1 MVDRHTGAFGAI
13 SSTRG
18 TLLLLALLVC
28 LTAGCVQEPRPRSYT
43 EFMDDSFAR
52 EGTLARCNQDRAAT
66 ANDAECINARRAAAN
81 VAARADE
88 AQREQRDAESEIQRA
103 AASDRAA
110 SAQTAILQAA
120 AAARENAEA
129 QYEAQ
134 WTEVEANAQ
143 STQRTQ
149 VAAAEANA
157 HSTQRTQVAAAEA
170 ASDVTYRSLASTLSA
185 ASPAEEVRYAEL
197 PRPTLDFI
205 ELPASATPVLP
216 YVELPATVRRLELAP
231 KPVLEEITIPAS
243 ITYLE

>member
-1 MVDRHTGAFGAI
+1 MKTGSMVDRHTGAFGAI

-28 LTAGCVQEPRPRSYT
+28 LTAGCAQELRPRSYT

-52 EGTLARCNQDRAAT
+52 EGTLARCNQDREAT
-66 ANDAECINARRAAAN
+66 ANDAECMNARRAASN
-81 VAARADE
+81 VAARADD
-88 AQREQRDAESEIQRA
+88 AQREQRDAESEILRA

-110 SAQTAILQAA
+110 SVQTAIVEAA
-120 AAARENAEA
+120 VAARENAEA
-129 QYEAQ
+129 RYEAQ
-134 WTEVEANAQ
+134 WIEI
-143 STQRTQ
+143 
-149 VAAAEANA
+149 
-157 HSTQRTQVAAAEA
+157 
-170 ASDVTYRSLASTLSA
+170 A
-185 ASPAEEVRYAEL
+185 ASPAQEVRYAEL